1 MAPHN
6 TSPELT
12 HVRALWSRMIHTS
25 TIYRLLLSSIEI
37 TSASQESGV
46 VTAKLQVQPVHLNSK
61 GTLHGTVSACLVDWA
76 GGMAI
81 AASTGLDKTGSSTDL
96 HTSFLATAKEGD
108 WLEVEGRAVKVGRTL
123 AFTTVEVRKIGG
135 EGEGERGKGVV
146 VCTGTHTKYV
156 KS

>member
-1 MAPHN
+1 
-6 TSPELT
+6 
-12 HVRALWSRMIHTS
+12 
-25 TIYRLLLSSIEI
+25 
-37 TSASQESGV
+37 
-46 VTAKLQVQPVHLNSK
+46 
-61 GTLHGTVSACLVDWA
+61 
-76 GGMAI
+76 MAI